1 MNYHPLKLLDLAD
14 QAISLGDHDGGSI
27 LLWRAT
33 EAALRSL
40 ADYYGQ
46 PHDNED
52 DLMHFAKWLDVKHN
66 HRGIENWHLVA
77 FFAAGSFMSNA
88 RWHYE
93 DWEEMRYSVPNVHK
107 FVKILLS
114 YREKAV

>member
-1 MNYHPLKLLDLAD
+1 MDYHPLKLLDLAD

-33 EAALRSL
+33 EAALSNL
-40 ADYYGQ
+40 ADHYGQ

-52 DLMHFAKWLDVKHN
+52 DLVRFAKWLDVKHN
-66 HRGIENWHLVA
+66 RGIEDWHLVA
-77 FFAAGSFMSNA
+77 FFAAGSFKENA

-93 DWEEMRYSVPNVHK
+93 EWEEMRYSVPNVRK
-107 FVKILLS
+107 FVEILLG
-114 YREKAV
+114 YHKAAP

>member
-33 EAALRSL
+33 EAALRDL
-40 ADYYGQ
+40 AAHYGQ
-46 PHDNED
+46 PHDDED
-52 DLMHFAKWLDVKHN
+52 DLVRFAKWLDVKHK
-66 HRGIENWHLVA
+66 RDIDNWHLVA
-77 FFAAGSFMSNA
+77 YFAAGAFNDNA
-88 RWHYE
+88 KWHYE

-107 FVKILLS
+107 FVETLLG
-114 YREKAV
+114 YQKASL